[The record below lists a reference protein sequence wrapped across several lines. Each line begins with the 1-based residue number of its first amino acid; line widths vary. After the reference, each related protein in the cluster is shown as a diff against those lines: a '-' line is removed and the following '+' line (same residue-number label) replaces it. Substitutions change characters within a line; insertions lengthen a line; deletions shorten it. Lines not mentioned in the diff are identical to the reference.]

1 MKARLTALGLIFGIG
16 FYLTACAVGTDNV
29 TGFMEPITDSRDL
42 VTDDITSSD
51 TKENGSSSDTA
62 DSLIE
67 LKDSDHY
74 FDYTKE
80 TYSLI
85 TLNGDG
91 AVFDSSYVSEKDGVI
106 TISGQGVYV
115 LTGSYS
121 GSIVVDAGDNDKVY
135 LVLENVDITATDGP
149 AIYEKNADKVIVL
162 LPGGTDNSLADS
174 SVFSDTSED
183 APNGALWS
191 NDSLTINGA
200 GSLTV
205 KAGFED
211 GIVSKDKLKIMSGN
225 ITVEAYDEGI
235 RGNDLVYTS
244 DAVIKIKSGDKGIKS
259 DTYIC
264 VEGGILTV
272 NAEDDAFNCDADIY
286 IADSDI
292 IITSGDDAIH
302 ADGNLTIESG
312 VINIAKSHEGL
323 EGNVI
328 TINDG
333 NISIIA
339 EDDGLNATRSS
350 FGSSNMTDKEDPF
363 SVDESA
369 NIFINGGSIYVDSK
383 GDGIDSNGNITVTG
397 GYIYVSGAENSG
409 NNATDYQGTF
419 LVNGGTVIATGM
431 SGMYQ
436 SVSEDSACF
445 VIDCTGVS
453 INAGDTVEVYG
464 PDNDLL
470 ESVTVPKKAD
480 SFMLSSDYLIEGE
493 EYTLIIGNASYTYA
507 AGTGSSVMTGMGFGG
522 PDGGRPDAGGFTGG
536 QRPEFG
542 DGEIPDFG
550 NFPDGQRPEFGD
562 GEIPDFGDLP
572 DGQRPDFGG

>member
-1 MKARLTALGLIFGIG
+1 MKTKLTALGLIFGIG
-16 FYLTACAVGTDNV
+16 LYLTACAVGTDNV
-29 TGFMEPITDSRDL
+29 TGVKDPITDIYGSA
-42 VTDDITSSD
+42 TDEITSSD
-51 TKENGSSSDTA
+51 TKANVSSSDP
-62 DSLIE
+62 SVE
-67 LKDSDHY
+67 LNDSDQY
-74 FDYTKE
+74 FDYTE
-80 TYSLI
+80 GSYSLI
-85 TLNGDG
+85 TLNGDS
-91 AVFDSSYVSEKDGVI
+91 AVFDSSCVSEKDGVI
-106 TISGQGVYV
+106 TISDQGVYV
-115 LTGSYS
+115 LTGSYN
-121 GSIVVDAGDNDKVY
+121 GSIVVDAEDNDKVY
-135 LVLENVDITATDGP
+135 LVLENADITAKDGP

-162 LPGGTDNSLADS
+162 LPEGTDNSLTDS
-174 SVFSDTSED
+174 SEFSDTSDD
-183 APNGALWS
+183 APNGALWCK
-191 NDSLTINGA
+191 DSLTINGT

-235 RGNDLVYTS
+235 RGNDLVYTG
-244 DAVIKIKSGDKGIKS
+244 DVNLKIKSGDKGIKS
-259 DTYIC
+259 DTYIS
-264 VEGGILTV
+264 VTGGILTV
-272 NAEDDAFNCDADIY
+272 NAEDDAFNCDADIS

-328 TINDG
+328 TVNDG

-339 EDDGLNATRSS
+339 EDDGLNATRPSS
-350 FGSSNMTDKEDPF
+350 DTSEKGDKEDPF

-436 SVSEDSACF
+436 SISEDSTCF
-445 VIDCTGVS
+445 VIDCTGISV
-453 INAGDTVEVYG
+453 NAGDTVEVYG

-470 ESVTVPKKAD
+470 ESITVPKKAD
-480 SFMLSSDYLIEGE
+480 SFMLSSDYLIEGA
-493 EYTLIIGNASYTYA
+493 EYTLIVGNASYTYA
-507 AGTGSSVMTGMGFGG
+507 AGTGSSTMTGMGFGG
-522 PDGGRPDAGGFTGG
+522 PAGGRPDMGDFT
-536 QRPEFG
+536 
-542 DGEIPDFG
+542 
-550 NFPDGQRPEFGD
+550 DGQRPEFGD
-562 GEIPDFGDLP
+562 GEMPDFGNLP
-572 DGQRPDFGG
+572 NGERPDFGGRNGHGNFEDRDPGTDVTP